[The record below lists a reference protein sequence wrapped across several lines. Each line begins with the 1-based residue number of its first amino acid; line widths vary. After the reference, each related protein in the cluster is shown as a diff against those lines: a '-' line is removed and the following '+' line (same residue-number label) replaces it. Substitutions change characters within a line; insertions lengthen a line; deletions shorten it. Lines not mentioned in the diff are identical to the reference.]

1 MLDFEFAVW
10 GGRGVW
16 GLGGWYGGVGGGG
29 GKGAYCCSIT
39 MSLSPGPYSIFASRV
54 AQRVSRGVP
63 RGVILLSENSPN
75 HRSPAMMRFF
85 SSVSANF
92 ALEEMAHSRSLGW
105 LLVYIYIAFTII
117 YAVTYD
123 SLSDDD

>member
-1 MLDFEFAVW
+1 MMALM
-10 GGRGVW
+10 GLLRRGV
-16 GLGGWYGGVGGGG
+16 
-29 GKGAYCCSIT
+29 AYCCSIT

-92 ALEEMAHSRSLGW
+92 ALEEMAHSRSLDGR
-105 LLVYIYIAFTII
+105 
-117 YAVTYD
+117 
-123 SLSDDD
+123 